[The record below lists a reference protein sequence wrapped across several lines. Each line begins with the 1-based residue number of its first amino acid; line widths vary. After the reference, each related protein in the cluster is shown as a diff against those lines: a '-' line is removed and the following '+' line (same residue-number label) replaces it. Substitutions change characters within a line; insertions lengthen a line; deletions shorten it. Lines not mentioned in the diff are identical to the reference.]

1 MTITIADGRGALWQW
16 DTGRR
21 VKITDGADVKQI
33 HYQNR
38 CFGCSVDVDV
48 EDDGTAIIPDELL
61 QDYHRLTAYA
71 YVTDDTG
78 AYTMVQQDFAVYK
91 RAKPADYVYTPTE
104 RAGFDKL
111 RDEIGDLADLTTE
124 AKENLVAAIN
134 EAAASGGSGSMDL
147 RVADGYIQY
156 STDSGSTWQN
166 LIAVAD
172 LKGAGMDITGATV
185 GQIAK
190 ITAVDDSGKPTAWE
204 PVDMPSGG
212 GGGGSVQ
219 PDWNQN
225 DETKPDYIKNRPFY
239 TGDPVETVLV
249 EESTVPFEDD
259 GGMYVGELESTFSA
273 TVGETYKVSW
283 DGTAYECACVE
294 VSGIISIGNLSMV
307 GVGSDTGEPF
317 IMSVENGQRIG
328 IYTAD
333 TASSHTISISAM
345 LPKIV
350 KIDPKY
356 LPIPFKPK
364 GESYL
369 TFSSPN
375 EFTLAVKNGGGWDGA
390 LEYFASNETWATWD
404 GADTLSAVYNG
415 GEYVLYLRGI
425 GNSVITGGSSWDLVG
440 IDIKCIGNIE
450 NLLDYATVESGN
462 HPIMGDNCYRE
473 MFNNCTSLTQAPN
486 LPATTLAAGCYWDM
500 FDGCTSLIKA
510 PALPATIL
518 KDNCYSNMFQFCR
531 ALTQPPALPATTLAD
546 DCYSLMFS
554 HCDSL
559 TQVPDLPATTL
570 AYQCYSNMFKDCISL
585 KLSST
590 KTDEYI
596 QEYRIPSSGNGVTA
610 MAALYGMFDGTGG
623 TFTGE
628 PSINTTYYLS
638 SDNMVI
644 RETEIATLNGY
655 VNSVIDA
662 AIENHEHII
671 ASSTSGSTKKFKI
684 TVDDSGTITATEVT

>member
-1 MTITIADGRGALWQW
+1 MSEIKTLKFPGDVEPREIVDAKAREDISKLSDEIANIPSGADGKSAYQYAVDGGYTGTEEEFAAKLAEEMPDALPNPN
-16 DTGRR
+16 
-21 VKITDGADVKQI
+21 A
-33 HYQNR
+33 
-38 CFGCSVDVDV
+38 
-48 EDDGTAIIPDELL
+48 
-61 QDYHRLTAYA
+61 LTF
-71 YVTDDTG
+71 TG
-78 AYTMVQQDFAVYK
+78 AMEGSYDGSEA
-91 RAKPADYVYTPTE
+91 
-104 RAGFDKL
+104 
-111 RDEIGDLADLTTE
+111 LT
-124 AKENLVAAIN
+124 V
-134 EAAASGGSGSMDL
+134 
-147 RVADGYIQY
+147 
-156 STDSGSTWQN
+156 
-166 LIAVAD
+166 
-172 LKGAGMDITGATV
+172 DI
-185 GQIAK
+185 
-190 ITAVDDSGKPTAWE
+190 
-204 PVDMPSGG
+204 PSGG
-212 GGGGSVQ
+212 GAK

-225 DETKPDYIKNRPFY
+225 DSTAADYVKNRPFY

-249 EESTVPFEDD
+249 EESTVPFADD
-259 GGMYVGELESTFSA
+259 GGMYYGELKSTFSA

-283 DGTAYECACVE
+283 DGTTYECACVE
-294 VSGIISIGNLSMV
+294 VSGAISIGNLSLV
-307 GVGSDTGEPF
+307 GAGSDTGEPF
-317 IMSVENGQRIG
+317 IMGVYNGQEIG

-333 TASSHTISISAM
+333 TASSHTFSISEM
-345 LPKIV
+345 LPKVV

-375 EFTLAVKNGGGWDGA
+375 EFTLAVTNRVGWDGT

-425 GNSVITGGSSWDLVG
+425 GNSVITGGIGWDLVG

-473 MFNNCTSLTQAPN
+473 MFHNCTSLTQAPN

-500 FDGCTSLIKA
+500 FAGCKSLIQA

-518 KDNCYSNMFQFCR
+518 KNHCYSNMFQFCQ

-546 DCYSLMFS
+546 DCYSFMFS
-554 HCDSL
+554 YCDSL

-570 AYQCYSNMFKDCISL
+570 TYQCYFAMFKNCVSL

-610 MAALYGMFDGTGG
+610 MSALSEMFDGTGG

-644 RETEIATLNGY
+644 RETEAATLNGY
-655 VNSVIDA
+655 VNSMIDA
-662 AIENHEHII
+662 AIENHEYII
-671 ASSTSGSTKKFKI
+671 TSSTSGSTKKFKI
-684 TVDDSGTITATEVT
+684 TVDDSGTISATEVT

>member
-21 VKITDGADVKQI
+21 VKITDGDGVKQI

-38 CFGCSVDVDV
+38 CFGRSVDVDV
-48 EDDGTAIIPDELL
+48 GDDGTAIIPDELL
-61 QDYHRLTAYA
+61 QDYHTLTAYA

-104 RAGFDKL
+104 HAGFDRL
-111 RDEIGDLADLTTE
+111 RAEIGDLADLTTE
-124 AKENLVAAIN
+124 AKDTLVEAIN
-134 EAAASGGSGSMDL
+134 EVALMGGRMSL

-156 STDSGSTWQN
+156 STDGGSTWTN
-166 LIAVAD
+166 LIAVSD

-204 PVDMPSGG
+204 PVDMPSGD

-225 DETKPDYIKNRPFY
+225 DETQPDYIKNRPFY

-249 EESTVPFEDD
+249 EESTVSFAAE
-259 GGMYVGELESTFSA
+259 GGMYMGQLESTFSA
-273 TVGETYKVSW
+273 KVGETYKVSW
-283 DGTAYECACVE
+283 DGTTYECACVE
-294 VSGIISIGNLSMV
+294 VSGTTSIGNLSIV
-307 GVGSDTGEPF
+307 GAGSDTGEPF
-317 IMSVENGQRIG
+317 IVGVNNGSLIQI
-328 IYTAD
+328 ITAD
-333 TASSHTISISAM
+333 TASSHTLSISGM
-345 LPKIV
+345 LPKVV

-375 EFTLAVKNGGGWDGA
+375 EFTLAVKYGGGWDGT

-425 GNSVITGGSSWDLVG
+425 GNSVITGGIGWNLVG

-462 HPIMGDNCYRE
+462 HPIMGVYCYRE
-473 MFNNCTSLTQAPN
+473 MFSNCTSLTQAPD
-486 LPATTLAAGCYWDM
+486 LPATTLAKGCYWDM
-500 FDGCTSLIKA
+500 FAGCTSLIQA

-518 KDNCYSNMFQFCR
+518 EDNCYSNMFQDCQ

-546 DCYSLMFS
+546 NCYSLMFS
-554 HCDSL
+554 YCDSL

-570 AYQCYSNMFKDCISL
+570 AYQCYANMFKDCISL

-671 ASSTSGSTKKFKI
+671 TSSTPDSTKKFRI
-684 TVDDSGTITATEVT
+684 TVDDSGTISATEVT